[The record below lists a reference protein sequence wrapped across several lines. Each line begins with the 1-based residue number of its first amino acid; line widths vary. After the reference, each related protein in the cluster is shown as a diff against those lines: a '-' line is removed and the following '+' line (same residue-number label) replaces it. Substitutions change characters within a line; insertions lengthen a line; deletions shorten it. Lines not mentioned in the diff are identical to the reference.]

1 MTIKISK
8 NILEV
13 QVRIPTYNPHLFNS
27 SETKVLTDKVDR
39 LVLGDL
45 QVDLEEIFATIMVL
59 GTVFLVLIKWVRVQI
74 LDVEDAGVGGHRQ
87 VTEEGVGVAGDN
99 RLPRFYPLL
108 TKYVIIASELN

>member
-13 QVRIPTYNPHLFNS
+13 RVRIHIYNPHLFNS

-45 QVDLEEIFATIMVL
+45 QVDLEGIFATTVVL
-59 GTVFLVLIKWVRVQI
+59 GTVFLVLIRWV
-74 LDVEDAGVGGHRQ
+74 
-87 VTEEGVGVAGDN
+87 
-99 RLPRFYPLL
+99 
-108 TKYVIIASELN
+108 